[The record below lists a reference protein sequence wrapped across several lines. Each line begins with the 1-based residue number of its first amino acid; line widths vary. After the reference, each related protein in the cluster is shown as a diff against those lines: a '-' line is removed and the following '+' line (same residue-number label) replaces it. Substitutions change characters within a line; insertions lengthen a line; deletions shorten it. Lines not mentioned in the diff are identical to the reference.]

1 MTTSAETT
9 APHITVSG
17 TSYEIEKLNDRSKML
32 VGDLI
37 RTVQEYTELTKSY
50 GQSVTL
56 NAAYSSGLKD
66 EVEKAELPVLFHP
79 VSGDEKP
86 QIKIDDVNY
95 DASEIPDSVKA
106 TVQAL
111 VRANEQKTGLEY
123 RLRQLDAARNF
134 YIAEIQNEIEE
145 SQPQAMDPQP
155 SQDISD

>member
-1 MTTSAETT
+1 MTISEATS
-9 APHITVSG
+9 PHITASG
-17 TSYEIEKLNDRSKML
+17 ISYLIENLNDRTKML

-37 RTVQEYTELTKSY
+37 RTVQEYRELMKGY

-66 EVEKAELPVLFHP
+66 EIEKAELPVLYHP
-79 VSGDEKP
+79 VSGDKP

-106 TVQAL
+106 TVSGL
-111 VRANEQKTGLEY
+111 LRANEQKTGLEY

-134 YIAEIQNEIEE
+134 YISEIQKEIDE
-145 SQPQAMDPQP
+145 SKPEAMDPQP
-155 SQDISD
+155 SQEDSD